1 MDRTES
7 LLSGID
13 LDREVGLEIGPL
25 AYPLVRKEEGRTIF
39 YADYASQEALRAA
52 SGHNQ
57 LMDLNA
63 IPEIDYIISPLPLE
77 LDRKFDYIVA
87 SHVIEHVPDILGFLL
102 TVLGWLSEPFG
113 RLVLAIPDKRH
124 CFDYLRPT
132 STAGQ
137 VLEAYY
143 EHRTRPSFASI
154 YDGFRLAIDFDLDRS
169 WREDPYRGSLDPSF
183 NKAMGLDLAR
193 EAFEKGTYRD
203 CHCWVFTYT
212 SFLALIA
219 EINLQQ
225 IASIEVLSHSA
236 PVHGANEF
244 HVILRRGSP
253 FKPDAGSSSD

>member
-1 MDRTES
+1 MMDRTES

-25 AYPLVRKEEGRTIF
+25 AYPLVRKAEGRSIF

-52 SGHNQ
+52 SRHQ
-57 LMDLNA
+57 E
-63 IPEIDYIISPLPLE
+63 P
-77 LDRKFDYIVA
+77 DRKFDYIVA
-87 SHVIEHVPDILGFLL
+87 SHVIEHVPDILRFLT

-124 CFDYLRPT
+124 CFDYLRPS

-143 EHRTRPSFASI
+143 EHRTRPFFASI

-193 EAFEKGTYRD
+193 QAFENGTYRD

-212 SFLALIA
+212 SFLGFIA
-219 EINLQQ
+219 EINLQE
-225 IASIEVLSHSA
+225 IASIEVISHSA

-253 FKPDAGSSSD
+253 FKPDAGSL